1 MSAAPLAA
9 VGRCQHNPSG
19 WTHAGGESRCHSC
32 GVRRFSGYAALR
44 PPGLAAA
51 ITPAPRDPHAADR
64 AAALGVARAVRARRA
79 WSRWLYSAG

>member
-1 MSAAPLAA
+1 MSATALT

-32 GVRRFSGYAALR
+32 GVRRFSGYGALR

-51 ITPAPRDPHAADR
+51 ITPAPRDPRAADR
-64 AAALGVARAVRARRA
+64 AAALSMARARRA
-79 WSRWLYSAG
+79 RWWWRRPAGGILP